1 MKNTVQNMSK
11 KTKAIIAIVLGV
23 AVVGVVA
30 GFVLRDKPVNA
41 PEPVPEV
48 VEELTATP
56 KTPRAYRPVVVA
68 PVVEPVE
75 TRTYADLI
83 LAFKNKTLQF
93 GNLCQVQVSNQ
104 VHKVGTEILL
114 DNRTDMPV
122 TITIGD
128 LVHTL
133 PSYGYKVVN
142 LNTEGKFMVSC
153 NEYQN
158 VATVSVQY

>member
-30 GFVLRDKPVNA
+30 GFVLRDKPVTA

-56 KTPRAYRPVVVA
+56 KTPRVYRPVVVA

-75 TRTYADLI
+75 TRTYADLV
-83 LAFKNKTLQF
+83 LAYQKQTLQF
-93 GNLCQVQVSNQ
+93 GKLCQMPLST
-104 VHKVGTEILL
+104 HSYKVGTEVLL

-122 TITIGD
+122 TITIGA

-133 PSYGYKVVN
+133 PSYGYKVVT
-142 LNTEGKFMVSC
+142 LSTEGKFLVSC
-153 NEYQN
+153 GDNQN
-158 VATVSVQY
+158 VATVTVQQ